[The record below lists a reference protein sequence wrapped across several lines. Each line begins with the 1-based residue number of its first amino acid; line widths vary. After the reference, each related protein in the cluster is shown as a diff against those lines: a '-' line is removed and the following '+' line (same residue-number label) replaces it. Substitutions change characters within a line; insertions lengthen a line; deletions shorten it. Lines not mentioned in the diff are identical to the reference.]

1 MIVKRGIIC
10 ETLGSTGN
18 LKVIKESKDGLVRLN
33 GVFGVCGLRN
43 NNGRVYEKRNYGNCV
58 AEMQQ
63 RIASDGILG
72 ELEHPTSCNIN
83 LNNVSHKIES
93 IIMNEDGTI
102 TGTIALLDTQK
113 GKDARAIVES
123 GCPLFISSRAAG
135 TVDAS
140 GNVTL
145 QHIQT
150 YDLVGTPGFS
160 QAKLN
165 LSESQTCECLNESL
179 NESHN
184 NEMWMIVESVEDD
197 GKQDDNNQNDKP
209 KDNAAKNDNSDD
221 NNQQNDKVTMEEL
234 KKSIDE
240 LTKKVSELEGQLHIA
255 NEAKASAEA
264 ALREVRENAKS
275 INYKA
280 IQRWVEEQFAPELK
294 ESVID
299 ETLNKVQDWVIES
312 VSPKIEAW
320 VSEQYSEIV
329 QDWITEEFTE
339 TIQNWI
345 TEEYSPVVQ
354 DWITEHYSEHIN
366 NWIIEEIAPKIQS
379 WITEEY
385 SPTIQKWIH
394 EEYSPMIEGWINE
407 ECMPEYEKQIVE
419 STQKSVSEFL
429 ESQKE
434 DKFESVD
441 KIIESLQNSTDAS
454 KEAAIKMLKEERTKK
469 FAGVYVVENMPAKY
483 QPIWESLSDEKQM
496 EIIKCSRMYDFTKP
510 NVLEQFWGDKLN
522 ISNVQKTLINENA
535 NSVDDKKTRL
545 SAVASK
551 MRMLGF
557 GR

>member
-394 EEYSPMIEGWINE
+394 EEY
-407 ECMPEYEKQIVE
+407 
-419 STQKSVSEFL
+419 
-429 ESQKE
+429 
-434 DKFESVD
+434 
-441 KIIESLQNSTDAS
+441 
-454 KEAAIKMLKEERTKK
+454 
-469 FAGVYVVENMPAKY
+469 
-483 QPIWESLSDEKQM
+483 
-496 EIIKCSRMYDFTKP
+496 
-510 NVLEQFWGDKLN
+510 
-522 ISNVQKTLINENA
+522 
-535 NSVDDKKTRL
+535 
-545 SAVASK
+545 
-551 MRMLGF
+551 
-557 GR
+557 